1 MLVAV
6 MDNHVL
12 IINLASILG
21 QEFISLLLIWSKKRD
36 IVDLMRKDFNK
47 ELVMTKEDNENFE
60 RSTKCWICYNTFAE
74 GDVKE

>member
-60 RSTKCWICYNTFAE
+60 RSTKCWICYNTFVE